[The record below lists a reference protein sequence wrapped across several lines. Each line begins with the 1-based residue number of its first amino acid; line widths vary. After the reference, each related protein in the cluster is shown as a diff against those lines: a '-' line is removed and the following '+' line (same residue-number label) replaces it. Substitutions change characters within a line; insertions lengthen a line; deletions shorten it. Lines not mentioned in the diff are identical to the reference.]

1 MNFNAYFSQLI
12 DWKKLPAYKLE
23 TRIDS
28 FIGYYLSDILKEYTK
43 QNILAIIPE
52 FPLRVGTLYPKIN
65 INKSFKVDFLAISES
80 GKHYLIEFKTDS
92 NSRRLKQDDY
102 LNMAKQKKLTA
113 LIDGL
118 KKIFD
123 ATDVEYKQK
132 YLHLKNKLL
141 NIKIID
147 ANINFIGN
155 NEELEIIYIQ
165 PSNTKGEKNIIDFEY
180 IIKFLKQF
188 DSQGSF
194 EHELIRALEEWKN
207 N

>member
-12 DWKKLPAYKLE
+12 DWKQLPAYKLE

-52 FPLRVGTLYPKIN
+52 FPLRVGTLYPRIN

-92 NSRRLKQDDY
+92 NSRRSKQDDY
-102 LNMAKQKKLTA
+102 LNIAKQKKLAT

-123 ATDVEYKQK
+123 ATDVQYETK
-132 YLHLKNKLL
+132 YLHLIDKLS

-147 ANINFIGN
+147 SNINFIGS

-165 PSNTKGEKNIIDFEY
+165 PSNIKREKNIIDFEY

-188 DSQGSF
+188 DSQSSF